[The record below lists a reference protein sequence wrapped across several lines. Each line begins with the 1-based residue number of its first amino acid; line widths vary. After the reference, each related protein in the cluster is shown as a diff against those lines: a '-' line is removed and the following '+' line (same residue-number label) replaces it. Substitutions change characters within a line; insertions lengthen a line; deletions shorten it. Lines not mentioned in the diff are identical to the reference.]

1 MIFSGKLQLVFWTIL
16 GKNLQYLFL
25 VWNKQG

>member
-1 MIFSGKLQLVFWTIL
+1 MMFSGKLQLSFLTIL
-16 GKNLQYLFL
+16 GKNLHHLFL